1 MDITLCILEGERMN
15 QFWKI
20 VGLGAVSVLVF
31 DTVASLASKGLGF
44 PYGYAS
50 IGSVLIYCMVG
61 YFIFRRLG
69 LIRAI
74 GAAVLVELVD
84 ATLGWFISW
93 QIGPGA
99 LPIDQVS
106 TSIIATTLVSVF
118 VFAVLCAFV
127 GSAIARVL
135 HGPRSANNA

>member
-1 MDITLCILEGERMN
+1 MS

-20 VGLGAVSVLVF
+20 VSLGVVAVLVF
-31 DTVASLASKGLGF
+31 DTAASFASKGLGF
-44 PYGYAS
+44 SYGYAS
-50 IGSVLIYCMVG
+50 IGSVLIYAMVG
-61 YFIFRRLG
+61 YFAYRQWG
-69 LIRAI
+69 VGRAV

-99 LPIDQVS
+99 LPTDQVS
-106 TSIIATTLVSVF
+106 TPIIATTLVFVF
-118 VFAVLCAFV
+118 IFAVLCALI

>member
-1 MDITLCILEGERMN
+1 MGVMAIL
-15 QFWKI
+15 F
-20 VGLGAVSVLVF
+20 F
-31 DTVASLASKGLGF
+31 DTGASFASKALGF
-44 PYGYAS
+44 PYGDAF
-50 IGSVLIYCMVG
+50 IGSVLIYAMVG
-61 YFIFRRLG
+61 YFSYRQQG
-69 LIRAI
+69 VARAV

-99 LPIDQVS
+99 LPADQVS
-106 TSIIATTLVSVF
+106 IPIIAITLVFVF
-118 VFAVLCAFV
+118 IFAVLCALI

>member
-1 MDITLCILEGERMN
+1 MN
-15 QFWKI
+15 QFWRV

-50 IGSVLIYCMVG
+50 IGSVLIYCAVG
-61 YFIFRRLG
+61 YFVFRRWS
-69 LIRAI
+69 LIRAV
-74 GAAVLVELVD
+74 GAAILVELVD

-106 TSIIATTLVSVF
+106 STIIVTTLVSVF
-118 VFAVLCAFV
+118 VFAVLCALV
-127 GSAIARVL
+127 GSAIARVVY
-135 HGPRSANNA
+135 GPRSANNA

>member
-1 MDITLCILEGERMN
+1 MS

-20 VGLGAVSVLVF
+20 VSLGAVAVLVF

-50 IGSVLIYCMVG
+50 IGSVLIYAMVG
-61 YFIFRRLG
+61 YFVYRRWG
-69 LIRAI
+69 LIRAV

-106 TSIIATTLVSVF
+106 TPIIATTLVFVF
-118 VFAVLCAFV
+118 IFAVLCALI
-127 GSAIARVL
+127 GSAIARAL

>member
-1 MDITLCILEGERMN
+1 MS

-20 VGLGAVSVLVF
+20 FGLGAVTVLVF
-31 DTVASLASKGLGF
+31 DAVASLASKGLGF

-50 IGSVLIYCMVG
+50 IGSVLIYATVG
-61 YFIFRRLG
+61 YFAFRRWG
-69 LIRAI
+69 LIRAV

-84 ATLGWFISW
+84 ATLGLFIAW

-106 TSIIATTLVSVF
+106 TPVIATILVF
-118 VFAVLCAFV
+118 ILIFGVLCALV